1 MKHLTAAT
9 IAAALSLALVA
20 CGSSN
25 ESSPSTSTSSTS
37 ISKSA
42 STSTTT
48 TASATAG
55 AQVGPT
61 IADYVRDNHITE
73 TPLHHGDPGP
83 NVDLP
88 VPAGWQINKDA
99 GTSYGGI
106 VLAQPANP
114 ADPPTIS
121 ALYSKLTGDVD
132 PAKIIEYAPNELL
145 GLPGYQGSGNG
156 RASMLA
162 GFSAWQLKGTYRK
175 DGKTRAVA
183 QKTVVIPGGQG
194 AVFVLQLNADSL
206 QSDEGP
212 LMDATNIID
221 DQTTIT
227 P

>member
-9 IAAALSLALVA
+9 ITVALSLALVA

-25 ESSPSTSTSSTS
+25 KTSPSTSTST
-37 ISKSA
+37 

-48 TASATAG
+48 SATSATPG
-55 AQVGPT
+55 AQASKT

-73 TPLHHGDPGP
+73 TPIHHGDPGP

-88 VPAGWQINKDA
+88 VPAGWQINQNA

-106 VLAQPANP
+106 VLSQPANP

-132 PAKIIEYAPNELL
+132 PAKIIQYAPGELQD
-145 GLPGYQGSGNG
+145 LPGYQGSGNG
-156 RASMLA
+156 QASTLG
-162 GFSAWQLKGTYRK
+162 GFQAWQLSGTYQR
-175 DGKTRAVA
+175 DGNTRAVA
-183 QKTVVIPGGQG
+183 QKTVVIPSQG

-206 QSDEGP
+206 QSDQGP

-221 DQTTIT
+221 NQTTIT